1 MMRTRGIRA
10 VAAALAIVLT
20 SAVSGCASLSPT
32 KLPSAQTFRSGWTMK
47 VDFAT
52 VVNLP
57 DQSKVTINGI
67 DGGVVKSSKIVGKN
81 AEVTLLINDD
91 MTVSADATAEIRQDT
106 LLGDTYVSLTNPSM
120 GTANALRH
128 GGVLPV
134 ANTKQP
140 VQIESLLSS
149 LANFVNAGSG
159 GVGDLGETFRRVNA
173 QFPQNPA
180 DVRRI
185 EGTMMDTLNAWA
197 DNTDQLNQLLNSA
210 NGAVQTL
217 ADSTDVTNK
226 ILSPD
231 GPQIMKA
238 FLGSFPMFQMWARAS
253 ALTNADIGLVP
264 LLNSL
269 TGVINGVVKPILIPG
284 WPNGK
289 VALATQ
295 LQSLLTDKLIPFF
308 QNSPKLNVRQ
318 LAIDNNVPTAT
329 QADLM
334 VRTFRMMGLVQ

>member
-1 MMRTRGIRA
+1 MRTRA
-10 VAAALAIVLT
+10 VRAAAA
-20 SAVSGCASLSPT
+20 AVVFMTTASGCAALSPT

-67 DGGVVKSSKIVGKN
+67 DGGVVKSSKIVGGKN
-81 AEVTLLINDD
+81 AEVTLLIDND
-91 MTVSADATAEIRQDT
+91 MSVSRDATAEIRQDT
-106 LLGDTYVSLTNPSM
+106 LLGDTYVSLTNPST
-120 GTANALRH
+120 GAQNALAH

-134 ANTKQP
+134 ANTKEP

-159 GVGDLGETFRRVNA
+159 GVGDLGDAFRRVNA
-173 QFPQNPA
+173 QFPQNPN

-197 DNTDQLNQLLNSA
+197 NNTDQLNQLLTSA
-210 NGAVQTL
+210 NGMVQTL
-217 ADSTDVTNK
+217 ADNTGTLNTLVSPAGGQ
-226 ILSPD
+226 IL
-231 GPQIMKA
+231 KT
-238 FLGSFPMFQMWARAS
+238 FLGFFPLFQLLARLS
-253 ALTNADIGLVP
+253 AVTNADIGAVP

-269 TGVINGVVKPILIPG
+269 TGVINGVIKPILIPG
-284 WPNGK
+284 WPNSD

-318 LAIDNNVPTAT
+318 LAVDNNVPTAA

>member
-1 MMRTRGIRA
+1 MRAKRIRVIA
-10 VAAALAIVLT
+10 VALAATLT
-20 SAVSGCASLSPT
+20 TALSGCAALTPT

-47 VDFAT
+47 VDFST

-81 AEVTLLINDD
+81 AEVTLLINNGLA
-91 MTVSADATAEIRQDT
+91 VSADATAEIRQDT
-106 LLGDTYVSLTNPSM
+106 LLGDTYVSLTNPST
-120 GTANALRH
+120 GTQHALQH

-149 LANFVNAGSG
+149 LANFVNTSSG

-173 QFPQNPA
+173 QFPQNPD
-180 DVRRI
+180 DVKRV
-185 EGTMMDTLNAWA
+185 EGTVMDTLNAWA
-197 DNTDQLNQLLNSA
+197 NNTDQLNELLTSA
-210 NGAVQTL
+210 NGVVQTL
-217 ADSTDVTNK
+217 ADNTAALHTV
-226 ILSPD
+226 LSPA
-231 GPQIMKA
+231 GPQIMKT
-238 FLGSFPMFQMWARAS
+238 FVGFFPLFQLLGKLS
-253 ALTNADIGLVP
+253 AVTDADIGLVP
-264 LLNSL
+264 LLTSL
-269 TGVINGVVKPILIPG
+269 TGVINGVIKPILIPG
-284 WPNGK
+284 WPNGT

-318 LAIDNNVPTAT
+318 LAVDNNVPTAQ

-334 VRTFRMMGLVQ
+334 VRTFRMMGMVP